1 MIASHVTRLSLIS
14 NFLRGKIGLP
24 RVLRACAL
32 ISSFGPAA
40 SGLVAKCCFVAF
52 VPVSGV

>member
-1 MIASHVTRLSLIS
+1 VIASHVTRLSLIS